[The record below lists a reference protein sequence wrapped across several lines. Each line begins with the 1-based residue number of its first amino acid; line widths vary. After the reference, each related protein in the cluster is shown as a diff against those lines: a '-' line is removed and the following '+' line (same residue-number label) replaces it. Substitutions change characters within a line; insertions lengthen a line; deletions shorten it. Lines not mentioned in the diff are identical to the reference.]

1 MPLNWV
7 TGKDMIHLNRS
18 EKCIGK
24 YTFGRPEGRRSA
36 IDHVLENQ
44 ELNTQFKGMTVEENG
59 EEINISD
66 HNLVRCW
73 FKIGREK
80 PSKWKDYKTEYREW
94 YTLDPKALGEMEKEL
109 EKRTKGPMSF
119 KGMMA
124 IIMVAQKKPLKRSKK
139 IQIGKKGKEDIVAAS
154 WM

>member
-7 TGKDMIHLNRS
+7 TGKDLIHLNRS

-36 IDHVLENQ
+36 IDHVLVNQ
-44 ELNTQFKGMTVEENG
+44 ELNTQFKGMTVDENG

-80 PSKWKDYKTEYREW
+80 PSKWKVYRTEYRER
-94 YTLDPKALGEMEKEL
+94 YTLEPKALESMEKDL
-109 EKRTKGPMSF
+109 EKITKAHYHL
-119 KGMMA
+119 KG
-124 IIMVAQKKPLKRSKK
+124 
-139 IQIGKKGKEDIVAAS
+139 
-154 WM
+154 